1 MSRLDMNDIVFGR
14 VLKDPLYRVDF
25 AVGTTYSLDLDTF
38 ISLPFSLGFL
48 EEPDEVMRRSVAYIF
63 SALRICSDNLAVFCN
78 YADIKVPPECR
89 KLYYALMEGSIFPIN
104 VGKKN
109 RIVNFH
115 PKVWVI
121 EQTGLHE
128 EDTIV
133 RVIIMSRNLTKDGS
147 LDCACVLT
155 GKVKKREAS
164 ARARKKH
171 QPLCDFLLYLAKKA
185 SSKKS
190 RRIER
195 LVQDIYCVESFDI
208 EGSQFDDY
216 DFFPMAIPGYSG
228 LPVLDE
234 IGNAPSVGVVSPFID
249 DTVMAR
255 FDNSKEKILVT
266 RELSIT
272 NAALNAFGKE
282 NIYTMNPQM
291 VDNDLEEN
299 VDLHAKMF
307 FTSSYRRDEEHWR
320 NHLYMGSTNATM
332 GGFDRNIEFLVRFR
346 FIRSRFS
353 WREFSNYF
361 IEDPENRFVNMI
373 RVSPVSDERRAEY
386 ERSLALRKAATAV
399 ESAEATRDGDNTW
412 MVSIR
417 VSAFEGEATIR
428 PLMRPDLV
436 QPLAAIV
443 LFRGMALIELSEFY
457 VIEVEG
463 LSRVIKIYTP
473 GIPPSRDAE
482 ICRRVIPSKAEFMD
496 CISFLLAESKTTYVL
511 EHQMLEKAISGN
523 IDALKD
529 GTEYAAIYE
538 NLLRQVYDSPASFK
552 DIQTFVSSLPKD
564 SVPEEFQS
572 LYDKISK
579 AIKSFKR

>member
-1 MSRLDMNDIVFGR
+1 MSRLDMNDIIFGR

-63 SALRICSDNLAVFCN
+63 SALKICSDNLAVFCN

-216 DFFPMAIPGYSG
+216 DFFPMGIPGYSG

-307 FTSSYRRDEEHWR
+307 FTSSYRRDEVHWR
-320 NHLYMGSTNATM
+320 NHLYMGSTNATI

-353 WREFSNYF
+353 WREFSSYF
-361 IEDPENRFVNMI
+361 KEDPENRFVNMI
-373 RVSPVSDERRAEY
+373 RVSPVSDERRTEY
-386 ERSLALRKAATAV
+386 ERSLALRKAAAAV
-399 ESAEATRDGDNTW
+399 VSAKASPDGEKTW
-412 MVSIR
+412 MVSIH
-417 VSAFEGEATIR
+417 VSAFDGEATIR

-436 QPLAAIV
+436 RPLASIV
-443 LFRGMALIELSEFY
+443 SFPGMALIELSEFY
-457 VIEVEG
+457 VIEAEG
-463 LSRVIKIYTP
+463 LCRVIKVYTP
-473 GIPPSRDAE
+473 GIPPTRDAE
-482 ICRRVIPSKAEFMD
+482 ICRRVIPTKAEFMD
-496 CISFLLAESKTTYVL
+496 CISFLLAESKATYVL

-523 IDALKD
+523 NDALKD

-552 DIQTFVSSLPKD
+552 DIQTFVSSLPED

>member
-1 MSRLDMNDIVFGR
+1 MSRLDMKDIIFGR
-14 VLKDPLYRVDF
+14 VLRDPLYRVDF

-48 EEPDEVMRRSVAYIF
+48 EEPDEVMRKSVAYIF

-78 YADIKVPPECR
+78 YSDIKVPPECR
-89 KLYYALMEGSIFPIN
+89 RLYYALMEGSVFPIN

-109 RIVNFH
+109 KIVNFH

-128 EDTIV
+128 DDTII

-155 GKVKKREAS
+155 GKVKNREAS

-171 QPLCDFLLYLAKKA
+171 QPLCDFLMYLSKKA
-185 SSKKS
+185 SSKKR
-190 RRIER
+190 RRIEN
-195 LVQDIYCVESFDI
+195 LVQDIYCIESFDI

-216 DFFPMAIPGYSG
+216 DFFPMGIPNYSG
-228 LPVLDE
+228 RPVLDE
-234 IGNAPSVGVVSPFID
+234 IGSAPSVGVVSPFID
-249 DTVMAR
+249 DTVMER
-255 FDNSKEKILVT
+255 FDNTREKILVT

-272 NAALNAFGKE
+272 DAAVSAFGKE

-291 VDNDLEEN
+291 VDNDLEEC
-299 VDLHAKMF
+299 VDLHAKMY

-346 FIRSRFS
+346 FLRSRFS
-353 WREFSNYF
+353 WREFSSYF
-361 IEDPENRFVNMI
+361 KEDSENRFVNMI
-373 RVSPVSDERRAEY
+373 RVSPVPDERRAEY

-399 ESAEATRDGDNTW
+399 GTAEAIPDGEKTW
-412 MVSIR
+412 KVSMQ
-417 VSAFEGEATIR
+417 VSDFGGEAKIR
-428 PLMRPDLV
+428 PLMRHDLI
-436 QPLAAIV
+436 QPLV
-443 LFRGMALIELSEFY
+443 PGVSFPGMALIELSEFY
-457 VIEVEG
+457 VIEAEG
-463 LSRVIKIYTP
+463 LSRVIKVQTT
-473 GIPPSRDAE
+473 GIPDDRDAE
-482 ICRRVIPSKAEFMD
+482 ICRRVIPTKAEFMD
-496 CISFLLAESKTTYVL
+496 CISFLLSESKTTYVL
-511 EHQMLEKAISGN
+511 EHQMLEKAISGKN
-523 IDALKD
+523 DASRD

-538 NLLRQVYDSPASFK
+538 NLLRQVYESPASFK
-552 DIQTFVSSLPKD
+552 DIQTFVSSLPQD
-564 SVPEEFQS
+564 RVPEEFQS
-572 LYDKISK
+572 LYEKISK

>member
-216 DFFPMAIPGYSG
+216 DFFPMGIPGYSG

-332 GGFDRNIEFLVRFR
+332 GGFYRNIEFLVRFR

-399 ESAEATRDGDNTW
+399 ESAEATQDGDNTW

-482 ICRRVIPSKAEFMD
+482 ICRRVIPTKAEFMD

>member
-216 DFFPMAIPGYSG
+216 DFFPMGIPGYSG

-332 GGFDRNIEFLVRFR
+332 GGFDRNVEFLVRFR

-399 ESAEATRDGDNTW
+399 ESAEATQDGDNTW

-482 ICRRVIPSKAEFMD
+482 ICRRVIPTKAEFMD